1 MTMKEHYFSSLKDV
15 DIHSGTFVFKDVF
28 EVFNFLRFKGWNI
41 GWYAA
46 PNFEVMQLDESR
58 VVAAPVPFTPLF
70 RGQNAY
76 FAPCLPSLYRR
87 GWTPLEELERLV
99 QLEDFKQI
107 LSRNPEIQDQIE
119 GGLTV
124 NYMGLAQHYGIETN
138 IIDLTNSFG
147 VAAFFATSYYDALAD
162 CYYPVMECVKMGVI
176 YFQPMGLFC
185 TEFHKNNPIW
195 PIGMEA
201 LSRPGEQ
208 RGYGAYLREGS
219 DFNWI
224 CPCRFFFWQNANAS
238 IRCFNLFNG
247 GAALF
252 PYDPMAEKVRCIR
265 KYRVYG
271 KDSIIKVV
279 DEYRD
284 KIIWSV
290 DEAEKRLVENGCTVL
305 STTPFHYTQEELSYI
320 TNRYHR
326 TYPGSF
332 SNDL

>member
-1 MTMKEHYFSSLKDV
+1 
-15 DIHSGTFVFKDVF
+15 
-28 EVFNFLRFKGWNI
+28 
-41 GWYAA
+41 
-46 PNFEVMQLDESR
+46 
-58 VVAAPVPFTPLF
+58 
-70 RGQNAY
+70 
-76 FAPCLPSLYRR
+76 
-87 GWTPLEELERLV
+87 
-99 QLEDFKQI
+99 
-107 LSRNPEIQDQIE
+107 
-119 GGLTV
+119 
-124 NYMGLAQHYGIETN
+124 
-138 IIDLTNSFG
+138 
-147 VAAFFATSYYDALAD
+147 
-162 CYYPVMECVKMGVI
+162 
-176 YFQPMGLFC
+176 
-185 TEFHKNNPIW
+185 
-195 PIGMEA
+195 MEA

-247 GAALF
+247 GTALF

-332 SNDL
+332 PDDL